1 MHKVMTGGAAA
12 TKVLFKPTGQ
22 MKAYGEMGDAARAF
36 VDNGLGK
43 SSLAHLTKDEKFYDP
58 LVGAKGIA
66 GKIDKATDIL
76 CGSIFQRFGNHEHD
90 KSVRL
95 FRIQSK
101 ATRKRKPKSPD
112 GKNLSRCRNGSEKD
126 SL

>member
-1 MHKVMTGGAAA
+1 
-12 TKVLFKPTGQ
+12 
-22 MKAYGEMGDAARAF
+22 MKAYGEMSDAARAF

-66 GKIDKATDIL
+66 GRLTKPLTL
-76 CGSIFQRFGNHEHD
+76 RNSIFQRFGSHEHD

-95 FRIQSK
+95 FRIQGK
-101 ATRKRKPKSPD
+101 ATCKRKSKSPD
-112 GKNLSRCRNGSEKD
+112 GKIYQDAAMEVKRFTLITTI
-126 SL
+126 

>member
-1 MHKVMTGGAAA
+1 MHKVMTGGAA

-66 GKIDKATDIL
+66 GRLTKPLTLLQLHFSKV
-76 CGSIFQRFGNHEHD
+76 R
-90 KSVRL
+90 KS
-95 FRIQSK
+95 
-101 ATRKRKPKSPD
+101 
-112 GKNLSRCRNGSEKD
+112 
-126 SL
+126 

>member
-1 MHKVMTGGAAA
+1 
-12 TKVLFKPTGQ
+12 

-66 GKIDKATDIL
+66 GKIDKATDIAAAP
-76 CGSIFQRFGNHEHD
+76 FF
-90 KSVRL
+90 K
-95 FRIQSK
+95 
-101 ATRKRKPKSPD
+101 
-112 GKNLSRCRNGSEKD
+112 GSEIMNMTNQFAYFEYKAKQLAKE
-126 SL
+126 SPNLPMEKSIKMPQWK